1 MEETQPFRE
10 SGHPQT
16 KKLISACLTSYR
28 NISSKWITD
37 LNVKQ
42 KIYKSFRKENVK
54 ETLWDLAMG
63 KSS

>member
-1 MEETQPFRE
+1 MEEIQPFRE

-16 KKLISACLTSYR
+16 KKLISTRLTSYT
-28 NISSKWITD
+28 NISSKWITH

-42 KIYKSFRKENVK
+42 KIYKTFRKEKVK
-54 ETLWDLAMG
+54 ETLWDLAKG